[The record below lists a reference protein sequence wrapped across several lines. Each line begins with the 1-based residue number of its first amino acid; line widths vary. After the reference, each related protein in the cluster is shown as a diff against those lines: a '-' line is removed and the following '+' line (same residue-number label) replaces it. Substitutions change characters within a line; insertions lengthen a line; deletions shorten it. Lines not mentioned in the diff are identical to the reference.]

1 MKSKVITQLEYD
13 IVKQWWKS
21 HNWEVVPIDALP
33 KTGVI
38 IYSDDLPIVAAWLY
52 KTDSNIAWLEFMV
65 SNPNVDKQVRG
76 KAIEHLIDVLT
87 QIAKNYGYKNIF
99 TSLKVPK
106 LISRMQKKGINV
118 TDKKITKLVKV
129 L

>member
-1 MKSKVITQLEYD
+1 
-13 IVKQWWKS
+13 
-21 HNWEVVPIDALP
+21 
-33 KTGVI
+33 
-38 IYSDDLPIVAAWLY
+38 
-52 KTDSNIAWLEFMV
+52 MV

-106 LISRMQKKGINV
+106 LISRMQKKGFNV
-118 TDKKITKLVKV
+118 TDKKMTNLVKV